1 MLRLYR
7 ILHDGAPRYAADRD
21 GTWRL
26 VDGDVF
32 GRFTESGAEVDGAT
46 AQILAPVLPSKI
58 VCVGLNY
65 KDHAAEQHKPLPPNR
80 SCS

>member
-26 VDGDVF
+26 VDGDVV
-32 GRFTESGAEVDGAT
+32 R
-46 AQILAPVLPSKI
+46 PVHGI
-58 VCVGLNY
+58 RG
-65 KDHAAEQHKPLPPNR
+65 
-80 SCS
+80 